1 MVWLDIR
8 YWWRCDF
15 NCVVL
20 ALCDLTFVQS
30 DTFLR
35 HCHSLHWAQ
44 KWRHFDT
51 AAAAAT
57 KFLDFLQI
65 SALAMWA
72 AAVPPIVPADHP
84 MAGITLLECT
94 TARPICVHRT
104 MVCSPTSCLSRTL
117 CVGSAASGVA
127 LQSIGCVCAV
137 LQFCVLPQSVCLGSS
152 PLCYTAPALGK
163 V

>member
-1 MVWLDIR
+1 MSIL
-8 YWWRCDF
+8 YWRCDF

-20 ALCDLTFVQS
+20 ASCDLTFVQS

-57 KFLDFLQI
+57 KFLDFFLQI

-117 CVGSAASGVA
+117 CVGSAASVLGVF
-127 LQSIGCVCAV
+127 V
-137 LQFCVLPQSVCLGSS
+137 LSYSFVFCPSVCLGLS